1 MPLTADT
8 LSTLR
13 RAVEKA
19 KRKQSVQ
26 LPIGFA
32 RGSEAPLQKLL
43 RGGRGGRVRVALYL
57 TLVMRATKTPYT
69 LSAMPAASYA
79 RLLGLEEPTTLGARR
94 VSEALKWLVD
104 AQLIAVEQSGR
115 GRPPVITILDP
126 SGGGGER
133 PAREAR
139 YITIPIAM
147 WSQGWI
153 ATLSG
158 RALAV
163 YVVLRELTGGRPD
176 GASADLYRKQEY
188 GLSDDTWSRA
198 GEELRRFGLLEV
210 GQSVDYVEF
219 GQTRVRN
226 RYRLVPDALEKQ
238 APIA

>member
-1 MPLTADT
+1 
-8 LSTLR
+8 
-13 RAVEKA
+13 
-19 KRKQSVQ
+19 
-26 LPIGFA
+26 
-32 RGSEAPLQKLL
+32 
-43 RGGRGGRVRVALYL
+43 
-57 TLVMRATKTPYT
+57 MRATRKPYT
-69 LSAMPAASYA
+69 LSPMPAASYA

-94 VSEALKWLVD
+94 VSEALKWLAG
-104 AQLIAVEQSGR
+104 AQLIAVEQAGR
-115 GRPPVITILDP
+115 GRPPEITILDP

-133 PAREAR
+133 PTREGR
-139 YITIPIAM
+139 YITVPIAM

-198 GEELRRFGLLEV
+198 CEELQQLGLLDV
-210 GQSVDYVEF
+210 SQVVDHVEF

-226 RYRLVPDALEKQ
+226 RYQLVADGLERT
-238 APIA
+238 APVTGAHL